1 MLAPARY
8 EHSVRDV
15 VVELYGFAFNRCEH
29 DKYRFMV
36 SHRRGNGENRALML
50 LLRLGDNIGQSK
62 PGKRHQRE
70 LLRRAS
76 HMRDVLEY
84 FDFRRPL
91 VLRGISTE
99 FLEDVVCRVYR
110 DSFLRGI
117 DGKREFSCI
126 VKLELCRNRNLRR
139 LRRLAQAIHQAVLAL
154 RKRFYQRSLIMP
166 ALFSESDAHCQ
177 PRSE

>member
-29 DKYRFMV
+29 DKYRLMV
-36 SHRRGNGENRALML
+36 SHRRSNGENRALML

-84 FDFRRPL
+84 FDFRRP
-91 VLRGISTE
+91 
-99 FLEDVVCRVYR
+99 
-110 DSFLRGI
+110 
-117 DGKREFSCI
+117 
-126 VKLELCRNRNLRR
+126 
-139 LRRLAQAIHQAVLAL
+139 RRLAQAIHQAVLAL
-154 RKRFYQRSLIMP
+154 RKRFNQRSLIMP